1 MTLRITPETLSNV
14 QFYAG
19 KGCKECGKTGY
30 LGRIAI
36 MEILDPT
43 ARMREMISAEASE
56 QELRLAALTAKMTTL
71 GEDSLNKAKAG
82 LTTLDEILRVIEGPS
97 KTQAICPSC
106 ARRVQYYL
114 MSCPY

>member
-56 QELRLAALTAKMTTL
+56 QALRLAALSAKMTTL
-71 GEDSLNKAKAG
+71 GEAGLTKAKARI
-82 LTTLDEILRVIEGPS
+82 TTLAALLRVIVVATKP
-97 KTQAICPSC
+97 
-106 ARRVQYYL
+106 
-114 MSCPY
+114 